1 MWSEQFTNML
11 VLLVMGALL
20 RASYE
25 LTGQRRVEADVATT
39 YDTSVVSANP
49 CAGIALTPQQREW
62 AEKAV
67 QKYAEAQEKK
77 WRRWNESMFERS

>member
-1 MWSEQFTNML
+1 MWSEHFTDML
-11 VLLVMGALL
+11 VLLVMGAML

-25 LTGQRRVEADVATT
+25 LTGQRNSEAEVTT
-39 YDTSVVSANP
+39 YDTSVIGANP
-49 CAGIALTPQQREW
+49 FAGTALTPQQKEW

-77 WRRWNESMFERS
+77 WRRWNESMFERSA

>member
-1 MWSEQFTNML
+1 MWSEHFNNML

-25 LTGQRRVEADVATT
+25 LSRQRSSVAEVAT
-39 YDTSVVSANP
+39 YDTSVIGANP
-49 CAGIALTPQQREW
+49 AAGTALTPQQKEW

-77 WRRWNESMFERS
+77 WRRWNESMFERST

>member
-1 MWSEQFTNML
+1 MWSEQFNNML

-20 RASYE
+20 RTSYE
-25 LTGQRRVEADVATT
+25 LTRQRNSEAEVAT
-39 YDTSVVSANP
+39 YATSVIGANP
-49 CAGIALTPQQREW
+49 AAGTALTPQQKEW
-62 AEKAV
+62 SEKAV